1 MIDINELKFD
11 DKGLIPAIVQDYET
25 RQVLTLAY
33 MNRES
38 LEITL
43 REGRTCFYSRSRQCL
58 WRKGETSGNVQQVVR
73 ITADCDRDAMVVEVN
88 KAGPACHLGNE
99 SCFAF
104 PVQEGPE
111 PFSLDGLY
119 ALLEER
125 DRLRPEGSY
134 TSYLFEKGRE
144 KILKKV
150 GEECT
155 EVVIGAMKGDREE
168 TVYELADLCYHA
180 LVLMVSEGIRP
191 EDIRRELASRHI
203 VDKKKKQER
212 MG

>member
-73 ITADCDRDAMVVEVN
+73 ITADCDRDALVVEVN